1 MSEAYDRDQIFVAYI
16 KWHYGKGIKEYF
28 GVVSNFLW
36 FVLHFFSF
44 KLLFRTLFSPWKR
57 LGESYDGTF
66 NLGAIAST
74 LVVNTL
80 MRFIGF
86 VTRSAIMFI
95 GIVSYLVVILI
106 GFTVF
111 IIWLFAPIVLL
122 GCLVLAVTF
131 FII

>member
-16 KWHYGKGIKEYF
+16 KWHYGKGIREF
-28 GVVSNFLW
+28 IGVVSNFLW
-36 FVLHFFSF
+36 FVSHFFSF
-44 KLLFRTLFSPWKR
+44 KLLIRTLFSPWKR

-80 MRFIGF
+80 MRFVGFLTRSIIIFIGF
-86 VTRSAIMFI
+86 
-95 GIVSYLVVILI
+95 VSYLVVTLI
-106 GFTVF
+106 GITVF
-111 IIWLFAPIVLL
+111 FIWILVPIVLL